1 MTYVYPVISR
11 RAGGVSVGINLNP
24 NNACNWRCV
33 YCQVPDLVRG
43 SSPEIDMVQLEAE
56 LVQLLG
62 DIMQGSFL
70 QDHVPEGVR
79 VLRDVAI
86 SGNGEPTS
94 CKAFDAVVQ
103 RVVRVMGRFEFDAPV
118 PLRLITNGSYMTK
131 SPVQRGLQRMRGA
144 GGEVWIKV
152 DSATTE
158 GLARINGVSMTSQR
172 LFEQVRIAA
181 QCCPTWIQ
189 TCMFADAQ
197 HIPDAHEV
205 DAYLSFLE
213 MLKLERVPIE
223 GVLLYGLARPSMQGE
238 GKKLHA
244 LDQVWMQAMAAEIVE
259 AGMKVRLSE

>member
-1 MTYVYPVISR
+1 
-11 RAGGVSVGINLNP
+11 
-24 NNACNWRCV
+24 
-33 YCQVPDLVRG
+33 
-43 SSPEIDMVQLEAE
+43 
-56 LVQLLG
+56 
-62 DIMQGSFL
+62 
-70 QDHVPEGVR
+70 
-79 VLRDVAI
+79 
-86 SGNGEPTS
+86 
-94 CKAFDAVVQ
+94 
-103 RVVRVMGRFEFDAPV
+103 
-118 PLRLITNGSYMTK
+118 LITNGSYMTK